1 MDKIAVIGMG
11 CRFPGA
17 KNPKAYWDLLLE
29 GRDVIS
35 EIPEN
40 RWDREKYFDPEPK
53 TPGKMST
60 RWGGFID
67 NVDLF
72 DPAFFGITPKEAE
85 RMDPQHRI
93 ALEVTWEAIEYAG
106 ISHASLGGTR
116 TGVFLGIGNYD
127 YSRLLLN
134 EPSQINAYDGI
145 GNTLCIAANRISY
158 FLNLKGPSLVLES
171 ACSSSLLSLHYA
183 CKSLQLKESNLAIAG
198 GVSLMLGPEPFITYS
213 HAQMMS
219 PTGRCRTF
227 DASADGYVR
236 GEGCGIVI
244 LKRLEDALRDEDRID
259 AVIAG
264 SAVNQDG
271 KSNGITAPNGL
282 AQESVI
288 REALASASLSASDI
302 SFVETHGTGTPLGD
316 PIEYEAL
323 AHVYGQQGMRH
334 SRFFLGSVKTN
345 IGHLEAAAGMAGL
358 IKTVLMIKNGK
369 IPPHLHL
376 NVLNPYIN
384 AADANFTIP
393 KEVED
398 WTADSMKRRA
408 GVSAFGFGGTNAHV
422 IVEEIPEVERI
433 KGSKLRAM
441 KPSSDHHLFVLS
453 AKSEAALNDLC
464 QAYLEHIDGHPELG
478 INDMC
483 FTSSTGRSHFQHRIA
498 CVGNE
503 LRTIGEDLQEFSQ
516 NRITKKLRY
525 AHAKRGQ
532 AQKVVFLLT
541 GQGSQYAGM
550 GRSLYDDEPVFRQS
564 LDMCSDILGQ
574 YLDQPLLSILFPK
587 SGDEFLINQT
597 QYTQPVLFAFEY
609 SLAQLWSSWGVKP
622 SLLIGHSLGEYV
634 AAVLSQVF
642 SIEDGLKLVALRGK
656 ILQALPANGSMEVVW
671 ASRSKLSSLIKEYS
685 NDVAVATI
693 NGSESCVLSGTSK
706 VISYLAEILHAEG
719 IKTKPLSVSHAFHSP
734 LMSDALPVF
743 RKLAES
749 ISYSKP
755 RIPIVSNLTGELAT
769 EAIATSEYWCEH
781 LLRPVEFHACLNYLT
796 ENNYKVVI
804 EIGPKPTLLPL
815 AVRHYTEKEIELL
828 ALPSLDPKRSD
839 HEQIFSS
846 LGELYIQGLRVDWNE
861 LYRDSEARRV
871 ILPTY
876 PFQRERFWIELSDT
890 EKGHDVAN
898 KKTTQQAES
907 TILEYIRSGNHSALS
922 DLMTSRGVISKQDER
937 LIPGFIRFLLD
948 EHEREAD
955 QLIIAPWLYN
965 IQWQS
970 IPNVSNKSESIA
982 INASRHNWLIFAD
995 RSGVGESLGS
1005 LIETLTGRATV
1016 LKFFPDKE
1024 EDQPTVE
1031 DIAITLSQ
1039 FDETLPLRIIHMW
1052 SLDSPNPTTQ
1062 GLPAIDDGHKIA
1074 IRSSLALLQAMI
1086 QQQGNHHLKCWYI
1099 TRSAVSIDKISVT
1112 DLAQGSMSAFVRVM
1126 GLEHSDLICG
1136 QIDLPN
1142 DSDKQTLLNVL
1153 ALASAPAR
1161 ESYYAV
1167 RGQQVF
1173 VPRLQPTKPK
1183 PRSLPAA
1190 ISNVGSYVIT
1200 GGLGTLGMQVS
1211 RWLVLRG
1218 ARTLLLLGRSDR
1230 DQAQQASIKEIESMG
1245 ASVHTYMVDSS
1256 DEAAM
1261 EELFKHIKLQHPSLK
1276 GVFHCAGITTYC
1288 ESSNLQWEEVV
1299 RVLDAKT
1306 KGSWLLH
1313 RLTASSDLDFFL
1325 LFSSIASVWGS
1336 RGQAHYAAANGFLDA
1351 LAHHRQ
1357 EQGLPGLSIN
1367 WGPWAGG
1374 GMANESYT
1382 NILTRMGVSALQPD
1396 KALAAM
1402 DLLINSGETQT
1413 IVADI
1418 DWDQFAQ
1425 IYSIKRDASLF
1436 DELTKTKAHEEINHI
1451 SGEDIPSAIASK
1463 LTSLQVNERLPF
1475 LVEHLRDRIAQA
1487 IGFDSGE
1494 TLETDKGLFEIG
1506 LDSLMAMDIVAM
1518 VRSEINP
1525 SFSFLDLAEA
1535 ASVEALAISLLSQ
1548 RFPDSAPV
1556 QRTEAHLD
1564 LHMEARLDDTIVPS
1578 INPGTTQHL
1587 QTRHIMLTGTC
1598 GFLGAYILHDLLAET
1613 DAIIYCLVREKPGQS
1628 PKQRIFNN
1636 LTHYGLWV
1644 DIYEPRII
1652 PVSGDLSKP
1661 QLGLA
1666 SDEYEQ
1672 LSALVDVVYHSAAE
1686 LNFIYPYSRL
1696 QSNNVQST
1704 REILRFICNNQI
1716 KHLHYIS
1723 TDAVFDSSEYYDKT
1737 VTEKI
1742 LPDSIE
1748 GIDLGYTQTKWVSER
1763 LVIESRTRGVPATI
1777 YRPPLITGDSR
1788 TGRWNTEDFTCLFL
1802 KGCVQMKAIPHIDA
1816 NVTFVPVDFVS
1827 SAVVRLAQRHDS
1839 AGNIYHLNNPR
1850 STAWSEVSRWIDTLG
1865 YHLSIIPYAEWEGRL
1880 IEDAANRDNVL
1891 APLLPFFMKR
1901 WSHHELSFSE
1911 LAEHRVRLNCE
1922 ATTNILI
1929 TENVFCPPITN
1940 QLISIYFSFFGST
1953 GFIDK
1958 DMLDQT
1964 RIQSRHL

>member
-17 KNPKAYWDLLLE
+17 KNPTAYWDLLLE

-93 ALEVTWEAIEYAG
+93 ALEVAWEAIEYAG
-106 ISHASLGGTR
+106 ISPASLDGTR

-358 IKTVLMIKNGK
+358 IKSILMIKNGK
-369 IPPHLHL
+369 IPPNLHL
-376 NVLNPYIN
+376 KLLNPYIN
-384 AADANFTIP
+384 DANANFTIP
-393 KEVED
+393 TKVEN
-398 WTADSMKRRA
+398 WPADKRSRTA
-408 GVSAFGFGGTNAHV
+408 GVSSFGFGGTNAHV
-422 IVEEIPEVERI
+422 IVEERPKIERI
-433 KGSKLRAM
+433 NGYILRTTN
-441 KPSSDHHLFVLS
+441 PSPHHHLFVLS
-453 AKSEAALNDLC
+453 AKSKAALSDLC
-464 QAYLEHIDGHPELG
+464 YEYSKHIDGHPELD
-478 INDMC
+478 INEMC

-503 LRTIGEDLQEFSQ
+503 IKAIGEDLRDFSQ
-516 NRITKKLRY
+516 KRITNKLKY
-525 AHAKRGQ
+525 AHVKRRK
-532 AQKVVFLLT
+532 ALDIVFLLT
-541 GQGSQYAGM
+541 GQGAQYAGM
-550 GRSLYDDEPVFRQS
+550 GKELYDDEPVFRKA
-564 LDMCSDILGQ
+564 LNTCSEILSQ
-574 YLDQPLLSILFPK
+574 YLDQPLLSILYPK
-587 SGDEFLINQT
+587 SGNEYLIDQT
-597 QYTQPVLFAFEY
+597 QYTQPILFSFEY
-609 SLAQLWSSWGVKP
+609 SLAQLWSSWGIKP
-622 SLLIGHSLGEYV
+622 SLLVGHSLGEYV
-634 AAVLSQVF
+634 AAVIAEIF
-642 SIEDGLKLVALRGK
+642 SIEDGLKLVAQRGK

-706 VISYLAEILHAEG
+706 VIRLLAKNLNAQG
-719 IKTKPLSVSHAFHSP
+719 IKTKQLKVSHAFHSP
-734 LMSDALPVF
+734 LMSDALPELH
-743 RKLAES
+743 KLAES
-749 ISYSKP
+749 ISYSIPK
-755 RIPIVSNLTGELAT
+755 IPIISNLTGKLAT
-769 EAIATSEYWCEH
+769 ESMSTPEYWCDH
-781 LLRPVEFHACLNYLT
+781 LIRPVEFHACLNYLT
-796 ENNYKVVI
+796 ENNYKAVI

-815 AVRHYTEKEIELL
+815 AISHYNEKNIKPL
-828 ALPSLDPKRSD
+828 ALASLDPKKSD
-839 HEQIFSS
+839 REQIFNS
-846 LGELYIQGLRVDWNE
+846 LGELYIQGFSINWNDM
-861 LYRDSEARRV
+861 YRYSETRRI

-876 PFQRERFWIELSDT
+876 PFQRERYWIGMSDT
-890 EKGHDVAN
+890 EKVNNIAS
-898 KKTTQQAES
+898 KETFRQSES
-907 TILEYIRSGNHSALS
+907 TVLEHIRSGNHAALFDIIAS
-922 DLMTSRGVISKQDER
+922 NGVISKQNEK
-937 LIPGFIRFLLD
+937 LIVDIIQKLLN
-948 EHEREAD
+948 EHKREAN
-955 QLIIAPWLYN
+955 QELISSWLYN
-965 IQWQS
+965 VQWQS
-970 IPNVSNKSESIA
+970 ITNVSSKLESIA
-982 INASRHNWLIFAD
+982 LSANRHNWLIFAD
-995 RSGVGESLGS
+995 RSGVGESLGN
-1005 LIETLTGRATV
+1005 LIEKLTGRGTM
-1016 LKFFPDKE
+1016 LKFLPMNI
-1024 EDQPTVE
+1024 EDQPTVD
-1031 DIAITLSQ
+1031 DIAFTISQ
-1039 FDETLPLRIIHMW
+1039 FSETLPLRILHLW
-1052 SLDSPNPTTQ
+1052 SLDSPDPTTQ
-1062 GLPAIDDGHKIA
+1062 GLPGIDVGQKIA
-1074 IRSSLALLQAMI
+1074 IRSSLTLLQAMI
-1086 QQQGNHHLKCWYI
+1086 QKKGNYDIKCWYV
-1099 TRSAVSIDKISVT
+1099 TRSAVSIDTSSITAVV
-1112 DLAQGSMSAFVRVM
+1112 QGSMSAFVRVM
-1126 GLEHSDLICG
+1126 GLEHPDLICG

-1167 RGQQVF
+1167 RGQQIF

-1200 GGLGTLGMQVS
+1200 GGLGTLGMQLG

-1218 ARTLLLLGRSDR
+1218 ARTLLLLGRNDP

-1382 NILTRMGVSALQPD
+1382 NILTRMGVSALQPE

-1451 SGEDIPSAIASK
+1451 SGEYIPSAIASK
-1463 LTSLQVNERLPF
+1463 LTSLQVDERLPF

-1564 LHMEARLDDTIVPS
+1564 LHMEARLDETIVPS
-1578 INPGTTQHL
+1578 INPGNTQHL
-1587 QTRHIMLTGTC
+1587 QTRHIMLTGSC

-1628 PKQRIFNN
+1628 PKQRIFDN

-1644 DIYEPRII
+1644 DIYELRII

-1686 LNFIYPYSRL
+1686 LNFVYPYSRL

-1763 LVIESRTRGVPATI
+1763 LVIESRTRGIPVTI

-1788 TGRWNTEDFTCLFL
+1788 TGCWNTEDFTCLFL
-1802 KGCVQMKAIPHIDA
+1802 KGCVQMMAVPHIKA
-1816 NVTFVPVDFVS
+1816 GVTFVPVDFVS
-1827 SAVVRLAQRHDS
+1827 SAVVRLAKRHDS
-1839 AGNIYHLNNPR
+1839 AGSIYHLNNPH
-1850 STAWSEVSRWIDTLG
+1850 STTWSEVSGWIDSLG
-1865 YHLSIIPYAEWEGRL
+1865 YPLSIISYPAWEGKL
-1880 IEDAANRDNVL
+1880 IEEAKSGNNVL

-1901 WSHHELSFSE
+1901 WSHRELSFSQ
-1911 LAEHRVRLNCE
+1911 LAEHRVRLSCE
-1922 ATTNILI
+1922 ETTSILI
-1929 TENVFCPPITN
+1929 TENVYCPPITN
-1940 QLISIYFSFFGST
+1940 QLINTYFSFFGST
-1953 GFIDK
+1953 GFIDRT
-1958 DMLDQT
+1958 MIQT
-1964 RIQSRHL
+1964 QISL